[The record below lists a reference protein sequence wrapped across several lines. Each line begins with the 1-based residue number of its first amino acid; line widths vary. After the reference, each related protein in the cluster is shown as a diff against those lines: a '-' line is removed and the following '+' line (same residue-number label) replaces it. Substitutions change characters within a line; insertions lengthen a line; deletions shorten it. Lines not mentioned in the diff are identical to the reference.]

1 MHPSAHDNGRL
12 FFDTYLSGPGP
23 LTVVD
28 IGAQDVNG
36 SLRSLAPPG
45 ARYIGVDFAP
55 GRGVDVVLDDP
66 YRLPFADQSI
76 DAVVSSSCFE
86 HVEMFWLSFNEV
98 LRVLKPQGLF
108 YLNAPSNGDF
118 HRYPV
123 DCWRF
128 YPDAGAALVRWGQR
142 SGFRPALLESF
153 TAYQKQDVWSDFVAV
168 FVKDEACV
176 PNHLARM
183 MDRVDRFMN
192 GRRHGEPGILRPQE
206 HTEDGARLRRLTGH
220 PKGLDSGPD

>member
-1 MHPSAHDNGRL
+1 MHPSAFENGRL
-12 FFDTYLSGPGP
+12 FFDTYLSPQAAP
-23 LTVVD
+23 TVLD

-36 SLRSLAPPG
+36 SLRALAP
-45 ARYIGVDFAP
+45 AASHYIGVDFAP

-66 YRLPFADQSI
+66 YHLPFADGSI

-86 HVEMFWLSFNEV
+86 HIELFWLSFNEV
-98 LRVLKPQGLF
+98 LRVLKPDGLF

-128 YPDAGAALVRWGQR
+128 YPDAGGALVRWGVR
-142 SGFRPALLESF
+142 SGHRPALLESF
-153 TAYQKQDVWSDFVAV
+153 TAYQRLDVWSDFVAV

-176 PNHLARM
+176 ASHPARM
-183 MDRVDRFMN
+183 LDRVGRFMN
-192 GRRHGEPGILRPQE
+192 GRRYGVEGILCPQD
-206 HTEDGARLRRLTGH
+206 HTEEGARLRRLTGH
-220 PKGLDSGPD
+220 PQGLG

>member
-1 MHPSAHDNGRL
+1 MHPSAFENGRL
-12 FFDTYLSGPGP
+12 FFETYLRSGDAF
-23 LTVVD
+23 TVLD

-36 SLRSLAPPG
+36 SLRQLAPAHG
-45 ARYIGVDFAP
+45 HYVGVDFAP

-66 YRLPFADQSI
+66 YRLPFADHSI

-86 HVEMFWLSFNEV
+86 HVEMFWLTFNEV
-98 LRVLKPQGLF
+98 LRVLKPEGLF

-142 SGFRPALLESF
+142 SGYSPVLLESF
-153 TAYQKQDVWSDFVAV
+153 TAYQQLDVWSDFVAV
-168 FVKDEACV
+168 FLKDEARASQH
-176 PNHLARM
+176 PHRM
-183 MDRVDRFMN
+183 IDRVDRYMN
-192 GRRHGEPGILRPQE
+192 GRRHGEEGILCPQD
-206 HTEDGARLRRLTGH
+206 HPEDGARLRRLTGH
-220 PKGLDSGPD
+220 PKGLG

>member
-12 FFDTYLSGPGP
+12 FFDTYLGAGEA
-23 LTVVD
+23 LTVLD

-36 SLRSLAPPG
+36 SLRDSAPAG
-45 ARYIGVDFAP
+45 CRYIGVDFAP
-55 GRGVDVVLDDP
+55 GRGVDLVLDDP
-66 YRLPFADQSI
+66 YQLPFADQSI

-128 YPDAGAALVRWGQR
+128 YPDAGAALVRWGVR

-176 PNHLARM
+176 ARHPARM
-183 MDRVDRFMN
+183 IDRVARFMN
-192 GRRHGEPGILRPQE
+192 GRRHGEPDILCPQD
-206 HTEDGARLRRLTGH
+206 HPEDGVRLRRLTGH
-220 PKGLDSGPD
+220 PKGLDPGLG

>member
-1 MHPSAHDNGRL
+1 MHPSALDNGRL
-12 FFDTYLSGPGP
+12 FFETYLSGPEP

-36 SLRSLAPPG
+36 SLRPLAPAH
-45 ARYIGVDFAP
+45 ARYVGVDFVP
-55 GRGVDVVLDDP
+55 GPGVDLVLDDP
-66 YRLPFADQSI
+66 YQLPFADQSV

-98 LRVLKPQGLF
+98 LRVLKPHGLF
-108 YLNAPSNGDF
+108 YLNAPSNGDV

-128 YPDAGAALVRWGQR
+128 YPDAGDALVRWGVR
-142 SGFRPALLESF
+142 SGYRPALLESF
-153 TAYQKQDVWSDFVAV
+153 TAYQRLDVWSDFVAV

-176 PNHLARM
+176 AQHPARLL
-183 MDRVDRFMN
+183 DRVARFMN
-192 GRRHGEPGILRPQE
+192 GRRHGQAGILCPQD

-220 PKGLDSGPD
+220 PQGLG

>member
-12 FFDTYLSGPGP
+12 FFETYLGAGEA
-23 LTVVD
+23 LTVLD

-36 SLRSLAPPG
+36 SLRDGAPV
-45 ARYIGVDFAP
+45 ACRYIGVDFAP

-66 YRLPFADQSI
+66 YHLPFADGSI

-128 YPDAGAALVRWGQR
+128 YPDAGAALVRWGVR

-176 PNHLARM
+176 ARHPARM
-183 MDRVDRFMN
+183 LDRVERFMN
-192 GRRHGEPGILRPQE
+192 GRRHGEAGLLCPQD
-206 HTEDGARLRRLTGH
+206 HTEDGTRLRRLTGH
-220 PKGLDSGPD
+220 PKGLDPGLG